1 MVYSLERVNTCFL
14 QGNVNPIAMPML
26 PSIVI
31 ESSSRLPTTTSVL
44 EFPEPEGQPE
54 IEVRD
59 VSSFVSY
66 EMKLYHEFIITNL

>member
-1 MVYSLERVNTCFL
+1 MCDTCFL

-31 ESSSRLPTTTSVL
+31 ESSSILPATTSVL
-44 EFPEPEGQPE
+44 ELPEPEGQE

-66 EMKLYHEFIITNL
+66 EIKLYHEFIITYL

>member
-1 MVYSLERVNTCFL
+1 MCDTCFL

-31 ESSSRLPTTTSVL
+31 ESPSILPATTSVL
-44 EFPEPEGQPE
+44 ELLEPEGHQE

-59 VSSFVSY
+59 VSSLILISIYNRWVI
-66 EMKLYHEFIITNL
+66 KLVKL